1 MGRKSRKPAP
11 EKPRDAAE
19 YYRLNTRA
27 VDDLVTAD
35 VSNSPK
41 VSRKELDKYRS
52 GPKIHLSDWV
62 KVILV
67 KWWFAGAVCFFF
79 LWGLG
84 TVVPNRENQLI
95 ITGLGLGFVTDL
107 LVNKIFR
114 YYEKTPGGN
123 NRWMMVTKKG
133 FISLPLNVIYAF
145 VLLACIVGTYNAV
158 NAVWLAASGQQDT
171 IPVGVGPILFGLF
184 ATVWDL
190 IFLGMKQ
197 MLKRIISDAD
207 RQVKHHV

>member
-1 MGRKSRKPAP
+1 MARKKP
-11 EKPRDAAE
+11 EKEPDRSAAE
-19 YYRLNTRA
+19 YYRLNTKA

-95 ITGLGLGFVTDL
+95 IVGLGLGFVTDL

-145 VLLACIVGTYNAV
+145 VLLVCIVGTYNAV

-184 ATVWDL
+184 ATIWDL
-190 IFLGMKQ
+190 IFLGMKR

-207 RQVKHHV
+207 KQVKHHV

>member
-1 MGRKSRKPAP
+1 MARKKPAKEP
-11 EKPRDAAE
+11 DRSAAE
-19 YYRLNTRA
+19 YYRLNTKA

-35 VSNSPK
+35 VSNIPK

>member
-1 MGRKSRKPAP
+1 MARKKP
-11 EKPRDAAE
+11 EKEPDRSAAE
-19 YYRLNTRA
+19 YYRLNTQA

-95 ITGLGLGFVTDL
+95 IVGLGLGFVTDL

-123 NRWMMVTKKG
+123 DRWMMVTKKG

-190 IFLGMKQ
+190 IFLGMKRT
-197 MLKRIISDAD
+197 LKRIIADAD
-207 RQVKHHV
+207 KQVKRHV

>member
-1 MGRKSRKPAP
+1 MARKKP
-11 EKPRDAAE
+11 EKEPDRSAAE
-19 YYRLNTRA
+19 YYRLNTQA

-84 TVVPNRENQLI
+84 IVVPNRENQLI
-95 ITGLGLGFVTDL
+95 IVGLGLGFVTDL

-123 NRWMMVTKKG
+123 DRWMMVMKKG

-190 IFLGMKQ
+190 IFLGMKRT
-197 MLKRIISDAD
+197 LKRIIADAD
-207 RQVKHHV
+207 KQVKRHV

>member
-1 MGRKSRKPAP
+1 MARKKP
-11 EKPRDAAE
+11 EKEPDRSAAE

-145 VLLACIVGTYNAV
+145 VLLACIVGTYNAM

>member
-1 MGRKSRKPAP
+1 MARKKP
-11 EKPRDAAE
+11 EKEPDRSAAE

>member
-1 MGRKSRKPAP
+1 MARKKPAKEP
-11 EKPRDAAE
+11 DRSAAE
-19 YYRLNTRA
+19 YYRLNTKA

-158 NAVWLAASGQQDT
+158 NAVWLAASGQQDA

-197 MLKRIISDAD
+197 TLKRIISDAD

>member
-1 MGRKSRKPAP
+1 MVRKKP
-11 EKPRDAAE
+11 EKEPDRSAAE
-19 YYRLNTRA
+19 YYRLNTKA

-95 ITGLGLGFVTDL
+95 IVGLGLGFVTDL

-123 NRWMMVTKKG
+123 NRWKMKKKKG

-145 VLLACIVGTYNAV
+145 VLLVCIVGTYNAV

-184 ATVWDL
+184 ATIWDL
-190 IFLGMKQ
+190 IFLGMKR

>member
-1 MGRKSRKPAP
+1 MARKKP
-11 EKPRDAAE
+11 EKEPDRSAAE

-27 VDDLVTAD
+27 VEDLVTAD

-114 YYEKTPGGN
+114 HYEKTPGGN

>member
-1 MGRKSRKPAP
+1 MARKKP
-11 EKPRDAAE
+11 EKEPDRSAAE

-171 IPVGVGPILFGLF
+171 IPLGVGPILFGLF

>member
-1 MGRKSRKPAP
+1 M
-11 EKPRDAAE
+11 
-19 YYRLNTRA
+19 
-27 VDDLVTAD
+27 
-35 VSNSPK
+35 
-41 VSRKELDKYRS
+41 
-52 GPKIHLSDWV
+52 
-62 KVILV
+62 
-67 KWWFAGAVCFFF
+67 
-79 LWGLG
+79 
-84 TVVPNRENQLI
+84 
-95 ITGLGLGFVTDL
+95 
-107 LVNKIFR
+107 
-114 YYEKTPGGN
+114 
-123 NRWMMVTKKG
+123 
-133 FISLPLNVIYAF
+133 IYAF

>member
-1 MGRKSRKPAP
+1 MARKKPAKEP
-11 EKPRDAAE
+11 DRSAAE
-19 YYRLNTRA
+19 YYRLNTKA

>member
-1 MGRKSRKPAP
+1 MARKKP
-11 EKPRDAAE
+11 EKEPDRSSAE

-145 VLLACIVGTYNAV
+145 VLLACIVGAYNAV

>member
-1 MGRKSRKPAP
+1 MVRKKP
-11 EKPRDAAE
+11 EKEPDRSAAE
-19 YYRLNTRA
+19 YYRLNTKA

-95 ITGLGLGFVTDL
+95 IVGLGLGFVTDL

-145 VLLACIVGTYNAV
+145 VLLVCIVGTYNAV

-184 ATVWDL
+184 ATIWDL
-190 IFLGMKQ
+190 IFLGMKR

-207 RQVKHHV
+207 KQVKHHV

>member
-1 MGRKSRKPAP
+1 MARKKP
-11 EKPRDAAE
+11 EKEPDRSAAE

-27 VDDLVTAD
+27 VEDLVTAD

>member
-1 MGRKSRKPAP
+1 MARKKP
-11 EKPRDAAE
+11 EKEPDRSAAE
-19 YYRLNTRA
+19 YYRLNTKA

-145 VLLACIVGTYNAV
+145 VLLACIVGTYNAM

>member
-1 MGRKSRKPAP
+1 MARKKP
-11 EKPRDAAE
+11 EKEPDRSAAE

-95 ITGLGLGFVTDL
+95 IVGLGLGVGGAMLDVLVWKPMQLKTIRACPERTD
-107 LVNKIFR
+107 R
-114 YYEKTPGGN
+114 E
-123 NRWMMVTKKG
+123 
-133 FISLPLNVIYAF
+133 
-145 VLLACIVGTYNAV
+145 
-158 NAVWLAASGQQDT
+158 
-171 IPVGVGPILFGLF
+171 
-184 ATVWDL
+184 
-190 IFLGMKQ
+190 
-197 MLKRIISDAD
+197 
-207 RQVKHHV
+207 

>member
-1 MGRKSRKPAP
+1 MARKKP
-11 EKPRDAAE
+11 EKEPDRSAAE
-19 YYRLNTRA
+19 YYRLNTKA